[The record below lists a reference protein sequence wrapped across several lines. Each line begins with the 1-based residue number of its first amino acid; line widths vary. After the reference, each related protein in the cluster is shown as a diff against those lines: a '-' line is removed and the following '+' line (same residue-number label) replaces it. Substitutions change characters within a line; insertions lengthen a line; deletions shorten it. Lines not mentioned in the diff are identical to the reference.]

1 MKQFQKLTA
10 GQKEAYDR
18 KARELSGILP
28 STLYFE
34 SVYAWSHTC
43 RPFFR
48 EIDNYYCI
56 LLEDESCM
64 ERYYYM
70 PLGTY
75 DQKSFQIVID
85 KLMAGECKTP
95 GQLRFRDVGEAQ
107 LPFFQKLTG
116 YEVNTEDNRGDAD
129 YIFTAKEFRNTLES
143 QEFRYNR
150 NYFLRRQASRCRPID
165 SADGKNIRTLLKE
178 AYCRYHICSDCS
190 NGCLIRSID
199 LFLEQQKTMD
209 WEGLEVYAE
218 GILAAYVVCVPWKD
232 TLMVLFKKTL
242 RGYRGLDEYLHM
254 EMLDRFQKDMAYI
267 NYTEDTGLYGLR
279 KYKEKWGAYQLNHRY
294 RVTVRTREEKK

>member
-18 KARELSGILP
+18 KARELSGMLP

-43 RPFFR
+43 HPFFW
-48 EIDNYYCI
+48 EIENYYCI
-56 LLEDESCM
+56 RLEDESCM
-64 ERYYYM
+64 EQYYYM

-75 DQKSFQIVID
+75 EQKSFQTAID
-85 KLMAGECKTP
+85 KLMTGERKTP
-95 GQLRFRDVGEAQ
+95 GQLRFRDVGEAE

-116 YEVNTEDNRGDAD
+116 YEINAEDNRGDAD
-129 YIFTAKEFRNTLES
+129 YIFTVEEFRNTLES

-150 NYFLRRQASRCRPID
+150 NYFLRKWTPKCCPLDREDER
-165 SADGKNIRTLLKE
+165 NIRTLLK
-178 AYCRYHICSDCS
+178 ASYCNYHICSECS

-199 LFLEQQKTMD
+199 FFLEQQEKMNC
-209 WEGLEVYAE
+209 EGLEIYVD
-218 GILAAYVVCVPWKD
+218 GVLAAYVACVPWKD

-242 RGYRGLDEYLHM
+242 RGYRGLDEYLHT
-254 EMLDRFQKDMAYI
+254 EMLNRFQKDAVYI
-267 NYTEDTGLYGLR
+267 NYTEDMGLYGLR
-279 KYKEKWGAYQLNHRY
+279 KYKEKWGVFKLNHRY
-294 RVTVRTREEKK
+294 RVTVRKKEEKG